1 MDERSAANKLSD
13 VFSDMRINPIYLAM
27 LTRRLFHRGSD
38 RMAADWWMYHNMD
51 IESRI
56 RGDNK
61 TEIIDMSEFDNK

>member
-1 MDERSAANKLSD
+1 MDEKSAANKLDSIFSD
-13 VFSDMRINPIYLAM
+13 VRINPIYLGM
-27 LTRRLFHRGSD
+27 LTRRLFHNATES
-38 RMAADWWMYHNMD
+38 MAAEWWMYHNMD